1 MEKPEEARARAEM
14 SFKNEP
20 PVQESE
26 TARQKYEAEAL
37 AIRTKTARLRA
48 LRLAKEASKGKP
60 ER

>member
-14 SFKNEP
+14 NFKKEP
-20 PVQESE
+20 RVQESE
-26 TARQKYEAEAL
+26 TVRQKYEAEAL

-48 LRLAKEASKGKP
+48 LRLAKEANKEKP